1 MESSCINV
9 NVFKP
14 VHNAVHDMESLL
26 WVLVYICLTRN
37 GKNGF
42 TCRPELQPG
51 PGVEND
57 LTKLVR
63 TLFEQGDAKEKLRCL
78 KNPDFFK
85 NIVLKHVHP
94 YFICLEPLLLKLRS
108 ALYFAHRYEGV
119 EHYNIHKVILSILD
133 ETVVELGQE
142 RSDTKSD
149 VLEAKR
155 KRRDDWGKRRFVSR
169 QISDTNGGKGE
180 SDHLPNPGG
189 YSPVSQAQSDLP
201 LLAIPNMPPD
211 SPSPAPKRK
220 RSKRLA

>member
-9 NVFKP
+9 DVPKP
-14 VHNAVHDMESLL
+14 VHNAIHDMESLL
-26 WVLVYICLTRN
+26 WVFIYICLTRD
-37 GKNGF
+37 GKNGV
-42 TCRPELQPG
+42 TCRQELQPV
-51 PGVEND
+51 PGVDNH

-63 TLFEQGDAKEKLRCL
+63 TLFEQGNAKERLQCL
-78 KNPDFFK
+78 KTPANFED
-85 NIVLKHVHP
+85 ILKHVHP
-94 YFICLEPLLLKLRS
+94 YFNCLKPLLLKLRW

-119 EHYNIHKVILSILD
+119 EHYSIHKVILSILD
-133 ETVVELGQE
+133 ETIAELRQE
-142 RSDTKSD
+142 RNDMQSD

-169 QISDTNGGKGE
+169 QISDTNGEKEE

-201 LLAIPNMPPD
+201 LPAIPNIPPD